1 MTIEVDKVLFT
12 DGSELG
18 SSDQLLTTETL
29 VQLEAGLTASDIAG
43 GASYTPQSEH
53 DTLKERVDTLVGTP
67 GPAGPAGPAGAAG
80 AAGPAGPAGPTGAAG
95 AAGPAGPAG
104 PAGSGS
110 SDVSG
115 LIEYVSAQQRA
126 ALVVVRSISIPL
138 SFSFMSFNSR
148 SLTFMLYHAY
158 TPEEMLDLHI
168 IKDGYMRIKAPADGP
183 SNYNVFQRDTDFN
196 YGSYRIIDDGIE
208 TMVNP
213 SAQ

>member
-67 GPAGPAGPAGAAG
+67 GPAGPAGPAGPTGAAG

-104 PAGSGS
+104 TAGSGS

-115 LIEYVSAQQRA
+115 LIEYVTAQQRA
-126 ALVVVRSISIPL
+126 ALVVARSLPIPL
-138 SFSFMSFNSR
+138 SFS
-148 SLTFMLYHAY
+148 
-158 TPEEMLDLHI
+158 
-168 IKDGYMRIKAPADGP
+168 
-183 SNYNVFQRDTDFN
+183 
-196 YGSYRIIDDGIE
+196 
-208 TMVNP
+208 
-213 SAQ
+213 